1 MTSKD
6 IKPVIEQP
14 ATEIPLM
21 LAQVI
26 IVAGVLAIGEIACSP
41 LYFTLMDHSL
51 ALVPWALE
59 AAFLAVAFTFVVGF
73 ALLWCA
79 ESFTFKLK
87 ERFRPFGYAAVGLIG
102 YGVWSLLVFTATINS
117 ILAKVGES
125 VLTNGQVG
133 AIAERSSLGL
143 RRFPFRKTA
152 RRQTRQSQ
160 NHCDNSAYRGNRHC
174 HHRPTHH
181 DSHVQRA
188 LRGVT
193 AKTRKRER
201 NIHVQHSGDVHHRRR
216 PQLVAHR
223 RADGCGQQIRC
234 LP

>member
-102 YGVWSLLVFTATINS
+102 YGVWSLLVFTATIADGRAHAPRG
-117 ILAKVGES
+117 IVLTEAKVKRDRFRAAPQNGRRRKAFSPFKGFHS
-125 VLTNGQVG
+125 V
-133 AIAERSSLGL
+133 E
-143 RRFPFRKTA
+143 
-152 RRQTRQSQ
+152 
-160 NHCDNSAYRGNRHC
+160 
-174 HHRPTHH
+174 
-181 DSHVQRA
+181 
-188 LRGVT
+188 
-193 AKTRKRER
+193 RKRKR
-201 NIHVQHSGDVHHRRR
+201 NFLPMGEVR
-216 PQLVAHR
+216 PSE
-223 RADGCGQQIRC
+223 DDYNF
-234 LP
+234 

>member
-1 MTSKD
+1 
-6 IKPVIEQP
+6 
-14 ATEIPLM
+14 M
-21 LAQVI
+21 LAQAI

-117 ILAKVGES
+117 DTRQGRGKRSYQRPGRRDR
-125 VLTNGQVG
+125 
-133 AIAERSSLGL
+133 AERSSLGL
-143 RRFPFRKTA
+143 RRFPPFAKPLDVKLGNRKT
-152 RRQTRQSQ
+152 
-160 NHCDNSAYRGNRHC
+160 
-174 HHRPTHH
+174 
-181 DSHVQRA
+181 
-188 LRGVT
+188 
-193 AKTRKRER
+193 
-201 NIHVQHSGDVHHRRR
+201 
-216 PQLVAHR
+216 VAIILLI
-223 RADGCGQQIRC
+223 AEIVIAIIGLLIMIRMFSV
-234 LP
+234 LYAA